1 VHLRIGTGIIR
12 DLLFRMADQT
22 RVLVVDDQP
31 DVRAAFRYMLE
42 HFGYDVGEAGNGA
55 EALAYLADK
64 KVDVILT
71 DLYMPKMDGLTLVRA
86 VRTGPAPRPA
96 IIAVSGSPNLGKD
109 AALEAARV
117 LGADAILLK
126 PLARDQLIKTIR
138 AGVGEEP
145 PLVRSN

>member
-1 VHLRIGTGIIR
+1 
-12 DLLFRMADQT
+12 MAEPT

-31 DVRAAFRYMLE
+31 DVRLAFRYMLE
-42 HFGYDVGEAGNGA
+42 HFGYNVGEAGDGA
-55 EALAYLADK
+55 EALAFLANE

-71 DLYMPKMDGLTLVRA
+71 DLYMPKMDGLMLVRA
-86 VRTGPAPRPA
+86 VRMGPTPGPR

-126 PLARDQLIKTIR
+126 PLARDVLIKTVR
-138 AGVGEEP
+138 SVVGDDP
-145 PLVRSN
+145 PLVPTN